1 MAGRIPEVHSL
12 EAAVQA
18 VIRQNIACGYR
29 PVRFIQK
36 TQKGNAPTDDLI
48 TNLTNLVR
56 NNTAQAVVSEAIQR
70 YPKLLTIEDFLQY
83 DDWALAWGFSC
94 SVADQARLAVRRY
107 DRQAG
112 HVRWERAH

>member
-18 VIRQNIACGYR
+18 VIRQNIAIGYR
-29 PVRFIQK
+29 PTRFIQK
-36 TQKGNAPTDDLI
+36 TRNGNAPTDDLI
-48 TNLTNLVR
+48 TYLTNLVR
-56 NNTAQAVVSEAIQR
+56 KNAAQAIVSEAIRR

-83 DDWALAWGFSC
+83 DDWALGWGFSR
-94 SVADQARLAVRRY
+94 SVVDEARVAVRRY

-112 HVRWERAH
+112 HVRWERVR